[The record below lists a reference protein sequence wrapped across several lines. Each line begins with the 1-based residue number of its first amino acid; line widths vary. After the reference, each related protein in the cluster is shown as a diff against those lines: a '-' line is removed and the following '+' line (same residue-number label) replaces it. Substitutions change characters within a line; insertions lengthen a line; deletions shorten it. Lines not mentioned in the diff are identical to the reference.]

1 MKANMW
7 QFLQTYVVNS
17 NWKKR
22 HRNTSGNFSISK
34 MPKLSGSILERCVWN
49 STFTFKTLRI
59 WIFHSVEE
67 KCLFLLLWLK
77 FWSACGLASPVQ
89 IVFILLIR
97 DQPTCVF

>member
-7 QFLQTYVVNS
+7 QFYKLMLIQTE
-17 NWKKR
+17 
-22 HRNTSGNFSISK
+22 RNVTEILVEISK

-49 STFTFKTLRI
+49 STFTFKSLRI